1 MKIPKVCFLRYF
13 YESIF
18 RFFSLGSSSLSSRLS
33 SNSDDEK
40 KSTNA
45 DTEGKLTPIVLA
57 EHILSK
63 SNLEQ
68 LFDTLITRPIF
79 VANGCLFLDNIFDL
93 LSRQM
98 SVPICISLTSNEN
111 EQMQVEIKRMR
122 KKVDFL

>member
-1 MKIPKVCFLRYF
+1 M
-13 YESIF
+13 
-18 RFFSLGSSSLSSRLS
+18 S

-40 KSTNA
+40 KSTSV
-45 DTEGKLTPIVLA
+45 DTEGKLTPVVLA

-79 VANGCLFLDNIFDL
+79 IANGCAFLDNLFDL

-98 SVPICISLTSNEN
+98 SVPICISLTSNSNEN
-111 EQMQVEIKRMR
+111 EQMQVGIRIIQKIK
-122 KKVDFL
+122 KNEFSFLIDKR